1 MINWIGWSCA
11 VARVGD
17 GRGDFGSRGLAAPYR
32 TPLYQFVCLCLRHAC
47 TVVAPP
53 LNGRWSRARVR
64 PRQRSVCNTCAAS
77 AGDDARGAADSVNWY
92 PPRASCPPPSVVELR
107 SPLREQRTRD
117 GSFRIRVYINL
128 PSQWSYPS
136 CATLC
141 TTDLLLKPAQPLT
154 IVCLF
159 CTPEYTTYFYR
170 RLCQRA
176 GAARDAP
183 HRRPPRAWEG
193 LEPTRAAPC
202 DSRVGPQGPSPPA
215 PPLDRSPS
223 QRQSLS
229 ASRRVALSGWQI
241 GSSLRSAPDRLSD
254 ARMPLVPSPPDS

>member
-1 MINWIGWSCA
+1 M
-11 VARVGD
+11 ARVGD

-154 IVCLF
+154 IFGMQRLIHVVV
-159 CTPEYTTYFYR
+159 R
-170 RLCQRA
+170 RRKAVTVQAWLTIKINPLGLCAA
-176 GAARDAP
+176 G
-183 HRRPPRAWEG
+183 G
-193 LEPTRAAPC
+193 
-202 DSRVGPQGPSPPA
+202 Q
-215 PPLDRSPS
+215 
-223 QRQSLS
+223 
-229 ASRRVALSGWQI
+229 
-241 GSSLRSAPDRLSD
+241 
-254 ARMPLVPSPPDS
+254 